1 MDLDLLLEKTS
12 PLEKSI
18 NKTDTLV
25 PKECLDNSIKQ
36 IVFKQNKCSCLVKIR
51 QEHDFYKNIILHF
64 LFIQYRN
71 KCLYLTNDGCTNF
84 FLFFPSLIYS
94 ILLVL

>member
-25 PKECLDNSIKQ
+25 LKECLDNSIKQ

-51 QEHDFYKNIILHF
+51 
-64 LFIQYRN
+64 
-71 KCLYLTNDGCTNF
+71 
-84 FLFFPSLIYS
+84 
-94 ILLVL
+94 